1 MKNALAGLK
10 NMNYKQFAVNH
21 GEKLGLG
28 LIGLLAVFVLF
39 SSHWSTTIE
48 ITPVDIQDQ
57 VRAST
62 NKVVNNNDWPDEEKT
77 QFVSMRDMETTAK
90 NLFHP
95 LDIAPYRYST
105 EMSFPLYRPIEKS
118 REPTFYPVEDLLAD
132 SGKLLL
138 SLRNGGAADDELN
151 SDDPNSEDGKTPDA
165 DVDDDDDFQRRTAP
179 AAGAGNSASAGL
191 AAAGAAGLDGDG
203 ALGGNFGASV
213 DATEDGIAGAG
224 AGDDPSDMAS
234 LGAGGEGG
242 LMVQNGRGER
252 YVSVRG
258 VFPIKKQANENRSAL
273 ALPNTIPASRLVDLM
288 DFELQRKTAVGG
300 PNPWSGEWQSVD
312 LETAEDIL
320 QQTSSFETDVVPN
333 GITDPTVVMPL
344 PARLTGI
351 WKKKV
356 SHPRVENF
364 ELSEEER
371 ELERKRNEAILK
383 RHQEQA
389 EKKADLPV
397 KGGFSGM
404 MVDIKT
410 AQSDVMSG
418 AGGMDFM
425 RDMQNQLYK
434 GSSSQT
440 RTNSQ
445 DKQRRSA
452 AGHLLLFRFID
463 FAVEPGNAY
472 IYRVRLVMRNPNFNR
487 PLDELEDAESAKGPL
502 RQTPWSNLS
511 TPVVVRK
518 DVEYYL
524 TKVNPRSLN
533 ASLNIF
539 QWSLDS
545 GTTINSVLN
554 VQLGQFVGGKEK
566 TDVVRPAASTFMNE
580 EVEFSTK
587 DMLVDTIAARPLDS
601 ELHPELRLTR
611 QQRGR
616 IGLPDEA
623 LIIDHTGKL
632 VTLDSLSGRDAEQAA
647 KARLK
652 RLFDYYEDLKEE
664 ESDDSDLGEL
674 EGLGLD
680 DMGMGGDE
688 EGGRRS
694 GRRSGSPLRRR
705 DGKRNS
711 MSDMMRSYGKTQDS
725 GNSGGAPQ
733 GFPSSGR
740 KSGGGAGGYPGSSR
754 PK

>member
-1 MKNALAGLK
+1 MKNALAGMK
-10 NMNYKQFAVNH
+10 NMNYKQFAINH

-28 LIGLLAVFVLF
+28 LIGLLAVFILF
-39 SSHWSTTIE
+39 SSHWSAFSDTTPE
-48 ITPVDIQDQ
+48 AIQEQ

-62 NKVVNNNDWPDEEKT
+62 DKVVKNNNWPDEEKT

-90 NLFHP
+90 NLFQP
-95 LDIAPYRYST
+95 LNIAPYRYST

-118 REPTFYPVEDLLAD
+118 REPTLYPVEDLLAD

-138 SLRNGGAADDELN
+138 SLRNGGSADGELN
-151 SDDPNSEDGKTPDA
+151 PDDPNSQDGETPDA
-165 DVDDDDDFQRRTAP
+165 DVDDDDDFQRRPSP
-179 AAGAGNSASAGL
+179 AGGAGNSASAGL
-191 AAAGAAGLDGDG
+191 AAAGGGGDLG
-203 ALGGNFGASV
+203 LGGNFGASV
-213 DATEDGIAGAG
+213 DAAEDGIAGDG
-224 AGDDPSDMAS
+224 GDPADMAD
-234 LGAGGEGG
+234 LGAGGQSA
-242 LMVQNGRGER
+242 LAVQNGRGER

-258 VFPIKKQANENRSAL
+258 VFPLKKQANENRSAL
-273 ALPNTIPASRLVDLM
+273 ALPNTIPANRLVELM
-288 DFELQRKTAVGG
+288 DFQLERKTATGG
-300 PNPWSGEWQSVD
+300 PNPWSGEWQPVD
-312 LETAEDIL
+312 MDTAEDIL

-351 WKKKV
+351 WKKKA

-371 ELERKRNEAILK
+371 ELERKRNEKILEE
-383 RHQEQA
+383 HQKQA
-389 EKKADLPV
+389 EKKADQPV
-397 KGGFSGM
+397 KGGFSGL

-410 AQSDVMSG
+410 AQSDVMSS
-418 AGGMDFM
+418 AGGDQFM
-425 RDMQNQLYK
+425 QSMASNLYK
-434 GSSSQT
+434 DSGASSQT
-440 RTNSQ
+440 KASDQ

-472 IYRVRLVMRNPNFNR
+472 IYRVRLVLRNPNFNR

-545 GTTINSVLN
+545 GTEINSALD
-554 VQLGQFVGGKEK
+554 VQLGQFVGGKAK

-580 EVEFSTK
+580 EVEFVTK

-623 LIIDHTGKL
+623 LIVDHTGKL

-652 RLFDYYEDLKEE
+652 RLFDYYEDLKEDE
-664 ESDDSDLGEL
+664 DAEGDDLGEL
-674 EGLGLD
+674 EGLGLE
-680 DMGMGGDE
+680 DMSGMGGE
-688 EGGRRS
+688 EGGRSSRR
-694 GRRSGSPLRRR
+694 GRGSPLRRQN
-705 DGKRNS
+705 GKRNS
-711 MSDMMRSYGKTQDS
+711 MSDMMRSYGNTQDS
-725 GNSGGAPQ
+725 NSSGGAPQ
-733 GFPSSGR
+733 GFP
-740 KSGGGAGGYPGSSR
+740 GGGPKGAGGPGGSPGSSR